1 MEDLFMDKPLLLVR
15 EDFIKNMTNL
25 INNSKLPVIILESIL
40 QDFLNQTKYAIKQ
53 QYDAEKEEYEK
64 SISDIKKNKKE

>member
-1 MEDLFMDKPLLLVR
+1 MDKPLLLVR

>member
-1 MEDLFMDKPLLLVR
+1 MDKPLLLVR

-25 INNSKLPVIILESIL
+25 INNSKLPVIILEPIL
-40 QDFLNQTKYAIKQ
+40 QVFLNQTKYAIKQ

>member
-1 MEDLFMDKPLLLVR
+1 MDKPLLLVR

-25 INNSKLPVIILESIL
+25 INNSKLPVIILEPIL
-40 QDFLNQTKYAIKQ
+40 QDFLNQTKYTIKQ